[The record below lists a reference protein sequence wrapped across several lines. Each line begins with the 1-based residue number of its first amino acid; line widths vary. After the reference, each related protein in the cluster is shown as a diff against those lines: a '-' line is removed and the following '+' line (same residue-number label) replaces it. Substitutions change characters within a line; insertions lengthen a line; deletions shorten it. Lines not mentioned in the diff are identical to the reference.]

1 MITTGR
7 LASSS
12 TAHLDGP
19 RWGPVPAHVDAAIAA
34 DGELAEAAREARE
47 HLTELLEK
55 RLPGV
60 RAHYLDVVREV
71 PRERFVLPADIARS
85 ADDTPLPL
93 DPVGNATISA
103 PHAYLLTYGLLA
115 LGPGDHLIEL
125 GSGTGYGA
133 ALAREMVGPRG
144 SVTTIEID
152 EELHARAKRLLGADP
167 AGCAPGD
174 ARRSPVRLLGGDARV
189 VAAQLVADAAAG
201 PRAPKVAVTYAMTE
215 VPPGLEHSLPDGARL
230 VAPVG
235 KRDDIQELVLLHRR
249 SGVVWQTSHGS
260 VRYVLERESA

>member
-1 MITTGR
+1 
-7 LASSS
+7 
-12 TAHLDGP
+12 
-19 RWGPVPAHVDAAIAA
+19 VPAHIDAAIAA
-34 DGELAEAAREARE
+34 DRELAEAAREARE
-47 HLTELLEK
+47 HLVEVLEK

-60 RAHYLDVVREV
+60 RAEHLDAVREV

-93 DPVGNATISA
+93 DPVGNATVSA

-152 EELHARAKRLLGADP
+152 EELHARAKRLLGADET
-167 AGCAPGD
+167 GTAPGD
-174 ARRSPVRLLGGDARV
+174 ARRSQVRLLGGDARA
-189 VAAQLVADAAAG
+189 VAARLVAGASGTA
-201 PRAPKVAVTYAMTE
+201 RAPKIAVTYAMTE
-215 VPPGLEHSLPDGARL
+215 VPPELERSLPDGARL

-235 KRDDIQELVLLHRR
+235 QRDDIQELVLLQRR